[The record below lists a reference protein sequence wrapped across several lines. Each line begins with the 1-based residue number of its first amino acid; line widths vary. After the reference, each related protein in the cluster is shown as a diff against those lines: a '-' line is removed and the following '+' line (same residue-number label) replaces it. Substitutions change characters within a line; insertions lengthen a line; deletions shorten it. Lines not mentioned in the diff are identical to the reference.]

1 MRNPIANTPVM
12 KDFASGSN
20 VSVQRPKR
28 KNDARAMA
36 ADHLNT
42 VDGLGRFRSGVE
54 GSIGATL
61 YCVGVAGTGV

>member
-1 MRNPIANTPVM
+1 
-12 KDFASGSN
+12 
-20 VSVQRPKR
+20 
-28 KNDARAMA
+28 MA

-42 VDGLGRFRSGVE
+42 VDGLGRFLGGVE